1 MFANLWRPQHGQ
13 VHLKSENGAAKSGQS
28 REDCASTIAE
38 RTMARFQPRKGPRS
52 GVVEIARRVWSE
64 AGADDV
70 PGLAAQVAFYFSLA
84 LFPFFIFLA
93 AVAGTL
99 PFTGLWQNVLT
110 WILTYLPRA
119 SRVFVF
125 NTISS
130 LTRGHAR
137 FLSLGLLGTV
147 WAASGGLMSLTGCLN
162 AAYEVKET
170 RSYWKRLGTAIIL
183 TVVLA
188 IMVVA
193 SFALLT
199 AHSWLNKW
207 LGAHGDILPSWPLAW
222 HIGRW
227 LVSLALLELAAAV
240 IDNVLPNVHRRWHWL
255 SPGTIFVVAAWVPAT
270 LIFNWYVQHVAS
282 YDKTY
287 GALGAFV
294 ILMIWIYVTSLLTL
308 IGATLNNEV
317 SKLRLEPAQQHDA
330 VRGVPP

>member
-1 MFANLWRPQHGQ
+1 MTAAGRTTSRPG
-13 VHLKSENGAAKSGQS
+13 
-28 REDCASTIAE
+28 
-38 RTMARFQPRKGPRS
+38 PRKRPHP
-52 GVVEIARRVWSE
+52 GVAEIARRVWKE
-64 AGADDV
+64 ANADCL

-93 AVAGTL
+93 GVAGTL

-110 WILTYLPRA
+110 WILTYVPRA

-130 LTRGHAR
+130 LTRGHTR

-147 WAASGGLMSLTGCLN
+147 WAASTGLMSLTDCLN

-170 RSYWKRLGTAIIL
+170 RSYWRRLGIAVAL

-188 IMVVA
+188 VVVIGV
-193 SFALLT
+193 FALLT
-199 AHSWLNKW
+199 AHSWLGKW
-207 LGAHGDILPSWPLAW
+207 LGAHQGLFPSWSVAW
-222 HIGRW
+222 HVGRW
-227 LVSLALLELAAAV
+227 LISLALLDLGVAV
-240 IDNVLPNVHRRWHWL
+240 VDNLLPNVHRHWQWL
-255 SPGTIFVVAAWVPAT
+255 SPGSVFVVAAWVPST

-317 SKLRLEPAQQHDA
+317 NKLQSQTAQPHDA
-330 VRGVPP
+330 ARSVPS